1 MILRRFLSK
10 AVREAHAMRKHV
22 LRHLNPQ
29 RDLMTP
35 QAIAAVQEKLNEL
48 DAAIKT
54 GANDGAIRIK
64 AEELQFAGEKWIK
77 RYPYAGLR
85 ENVEVLLVAIAVAMA
100 IRTFFLQPFKIPTA
114 SMQPTLYGITSTP
127 DFTMVTASIQNTSGD
142 LNNLTDDQKKQ
153 VIAQTSLKNS
163 IVIPTGIAR
172 IKDWLRGYSYI
183 HFVAPEDGSL
193 EAVGKP
199 WPGTLFSVS
208 QKIEFAGKWYTIFL
222 PPDCGEEPLPYRAGL
237 LLERGRVYHKGEDV
251 IKLRV
256 RAGDHLFVD
265 RLTYNFRAPER
276 GEIVV
281 FQTAGIPQ
289 DQRDNWRIPADE
301 FYIKR
306 LVGLSGETISLKQDY
321 NVENA
326 PLPTGGFGPLPVG
339 HLMVNGQPIS
349 ASVPHFKNLYSYN
362 GAKAGADPLIYHE
375 DEYFGHAMEEKLGP
389 DQEVHIAPG
398 NSFMMGDNT
407 MNSLDSRYW
416 GDIPSTSIIG
426 KSFFV
431 YWPLSQR
438 FGLDDQ

>member
-1 MILRRFLSK
+1 MILRRFFSK
-10 AVREAHAMRKHV
+10 AVREATAMRKHV

-35 QAIAAVQEKLNEL
+35 LAVAAVQEKLNEL
-48 DAAIKT
+48 DAAIKG

-77 RYPYAGLR
+77 RYPFAGLR

-114 SMQPTLYGITSTP
+114 SMQPTLYGITSAP
-127 DFTMVTASIQNTSGD
+127 DFTMVTASIQNTGGD
-142 LNNLTDDQKKQ
+142 LNNLTEDQKTQ
-153 VIAQTSLKNS
+153 VKAQTAVKNS
-163 IVIPTGIAR
+163 MIIPGGLER
-172 IKDWLRGYSYI
+172 VKEWLRGYSYI
-183 HFVAPEDGSL
+183 HFVAPEDGSV
-193 EAVGKP
+193 EKVMPA
-199 WPGTLFSVS
+199 WPGTLFSLY
-208 QKIEFAGKWYTIFL
+208 QKIEFAGKWHTIFL
-222 PPDCGEEPLPYRAGL
+222 PPDCGEEPIPYRAGL
-237 LLERGRVYHKGEDV
+237 LLERGRVYHKGEDI
-251 IKLRV
+251 IKLQV
-256 RAGDHLFVD
+256 HAGDHLFVD

-276 GEIVV
+276 GEVVV

-306 LVGLSGETISLKQDY
+306 LVGLGGETISLKQDY
-321 NVENA
+321 NVDDA
-326 PLPTGGFGPLPVG
+326 PLPTGGTGTLPAG
-339 HLMVNGQPIS
+339 HLVVNGHAIS
-349 ASVPHFKNLYSYN
+349 TSMPHFENLYSYY
-362 GAKAGADPLIYHE
+362 GAKPGTNTLVYQE
-375 DEYFGHAMEEKLGP
+375 DEYYGHAMVERLGP
-389 DQEVHIAPG
+389 GQEVHIAPG

-431 YWPLSQR
+431 YWPLTKR